1 VPPELQKALDASPK
15 AKRFFA
21 TLSSQNRFAIL
32 FRIANV
38 KKEETKQRK
47 IKEFVAMLE
56 KGQTIYPQK
65 SNKEV

>member
-1 VPPELQKALDASPK
+1 
-15 AKRFFA
+15 
-21 TLSSQNRFAIL
+21 
-32 FRIANV
+32 V